1 MQRQK
6 GNFRRIVNSSRLP
19 YPTLFGGVTAIKR
32 EHFELVNGHS
42 NKFFGWGGEDDD
54 MFRRLPVFLAFM
66 WKIVDLNNNFMS
78 PYA

>member
-1 MQRQK
+1 MD
-6 GNFRRIVNSSRLP
+6 SSRLP

-54 MFRRLPVFLAFM
+54 MFRRLLEFIAFM
-66 WKIVDLNNNFMS
+66 WKIVVLTYNFRT
-78 PYA
+78 PYE